1 MGRHAKKQCLNVWM
15 NGIPVGY
22 WETGRQGDRL
32 AYFDDWPSHEQTRPL
47 SLSLPF
53 LPGNAPHH

>member
-1 MGRHAKKQCLNVWM
+1 M

-22 WETGRQGDRL
+22 WETTRQGERL
-32 AYFDDWPSHEQTRPL
+32 AYFDDWLADEQSRPL

-53 LPGNAPHH
+53 VPGNLPYRGRS